1 MDALNKNNLTCLSL
15 TCRKINPTKWIPIMK
30 YSQII
35 NIYDLVVWCLI
46 LTAFVFGLSVYM
58 SN

>member
-1 MDALNKNNLTCLSL
+1 MDALNKNNMTCLSL

-46 LTAFVFGLSVYM
+46 LTAFVF
-58 SN
+58 